1 MWVIGG
7 VVAALT
13 LAGCGSKKAATTT
26 PVTAPPKPVV
36 KAAPPAAPKPELPHF
51 DRPQKVK
58 GIYVTA
64 FVAGY
69 PKRFDKLVDLVDRT
83 VLNAMVID
91 IRDDG
96 DIFWKNNISLAKAT
110 KANNIGVVKPA
121 RLFATLEKH
130 KIWPVARIACFRD
143 KHVPAMFPE
152 RGIELANGKPWRDR
166 SGHMWLDPYN
176 KKNWDYIAEIVD
188 FALDQGF
195 PEIQLDYVRFASEG
209 KASSMIFPSRKNFG
223 DGKVKPE
230 DVIQQFAE
238 FIGKRVHDRGAIFS
252 VDCFGIISSNRKGD
266 QGIGQ
271 VLEKVVVPFDVV
283 SPMIYPSHFAKG
295 EYKVAD
301 PNRQPYEIITRSLA
315 DFKARIPK
323 KDLRP
328 WLQDFSL
335 GYPYGEKEVRAQIKA
350 CHDSGYDEYLFWNA
364 SNRYTESAF
373 DKEKPEAPSDT
384 APRPNSVQKPTSE
397 QEKGKKL

>member
-1 MWVIGG
+1 MCLSAGLVLAVVLSGCNHSKPSAAAAPAPPPK
-7 VVAALT
+7 VVAKQA
-13 LAGCGSKKAATTT
+13 
-26 PVTAPPKPVV
+26 PPAPPKP
-36 KAAPPAAPKPELPHF
+36 AGPHF
-51 DRPQKVK
+51 DRPKKIK

-64 FVAGY
+64 FIAGY
-69 PKRFDKLVDLVDRT
+69 PARFEKLLSLVDRT
-83 VLNAMVID
+83 EINAMVID

-96 DIFWKNNISLAKAT
+96 NIFWKTNIPLAKESKAT
-110 KANNIGVVKPA
+110 LLGVVKPK
-121 RLFATLEKH
+121 RLFDSLEKH
-130 KIWPVARIACFRD
+130 QVWPIARIACFRD
-143 KHVPAMFPE
+143 HFVPAKFPN
-152 RGIELANGKPWRDR
+152 RGIELSNGKPWRDR
-166 SGHMWLDPYN
+166 SGHTWLDPYN
-176 KKNWDYIAEIVD
+176 KENWNYIAQVVD

-209 KASSMIFPSRKNFG
+209 KASTQVFPSRKSFG

-238 FIGKRVHDRGAIFS
+238 FIGKRVHDRGALFS
-252 VDCFGIISSNRKGD
+252 VDCFGIISSTKKGD

-295 EYKVAD
+295 EYKIAD
-301 PNRQPYEIITRSLA
+301 PNRQPYEIIKKSLT

-335 GYPYGEKEVRAQIKA
+335 GYPYGAKEVKAQIKA
-350 CHDSGYDEYLFWNA
+350 AHDLGIDEYLLWNA
-364 SNRYTESAF
+364 ANRYTEAALAP
-373 DKEKPEAPSDT
+373 EKPDST
-384 APRPNSVQKPTSE
+384 AKPAQTSSSK
-397 QEKGKKL
+397 QETPTKP